1 MITREVV
8 KQHCF
13 NMRCNIAM
21 FSTTERYHKALDRWL
36 QDYPEDK
43 EKIESLKDDSGLK
56 EWYKA
61 FGMEE

>member
-36 QDYPEDK
+36 EDYPEDK
-43 EKIESLKDDSGLK
+43 EKIKRR
-56 EWYKA
+56 
-61 FGMEE
+61 

>member
-21 FSTTERYHKALDRWL
+21 FSTIERYHKALDRWL
-36 QDYPEDK
+36 EDYPEDK
-43 EKIESLKDDSGLK
+43 EKIESLKDGRDLK
-56 EWYKA
+56 EWFRA
-61 FGMEE
+61 VRMEE